1 MKKTHNKE
9 SYMDLIMAIV
19 ALAIV
24 ALIGAFC
31 LSYIGF
37 SAAYKYEPTRSLL
50 LCFSLRQSLVLYAGV
65 LVSIF
70 TLLYV
75 VLCKKMGYLDS

>member
-9 SYMDLIMAIV
+9 SYMDLIAV
-19 ALAIV
+19 IV
-24 ALIGAFC
+24 ALIGALC
-31 LSYIGF
+31 LSRIGF

-50 LCFSLRQSLVLYAGV
+50 LCFSLRQCLILYAGV